1 MDFRLSGINAGVRK
15 KSNLLF
21 LMLGPVN
28 KHEVEQSRFSLLS
41 ALLFPGVNAAGGS
54 LLGMGLLGGSSQ
66 CQVVTVA
73 CLADNAGR
81 SWCLWVTDPCCLTL

>member
-54 LLGMGLLGGSSQ
+54 LLGMGLLGGSLSARWSQ
-66 CQVVTVA
+66 WHVW
-73 CLADNAGR
+73 LIMLG
-81 SWCLWVTDPCCLTL
+81 DPGAFGSLTPAA